1 MLRPALLEMF
11 TAKRLLSFSMFPNE
25 AIWKTKGNNS
35 ISIYRF
41 SNVYCKNETKEAAA
55 AE

>member
-1 MLRPALLEMF
+1 MF
-11 TAKRLLSFSMFPNE
+11 LNK

-35 ISIYRF
+35 ISIDQF